1 MKKTNLI
8 IMLMAMCLIS
18 ISATAQT
25 KKQYSKPIQPAYS
38 PNASND
44 AKYNIGITGGGTF
57 TNWIH
62 LGGSGT
68 TFNHPIPQ
76 NLGIIGGL
84 TFEKVLNKHSSFGVE
99 ALFAMRN
106 VQLSHTV
113 LDLPVAIDQSNDITK
128 IFSANYNEI
137 AIQIPYSYYFNNTPG
152 ATFRPYV
159 FAAPRVSV
167 PLSGTM
173 RWEKQYLQNNQV
185 LSTQQ
190 DTIAMSKQ
198 NFQTFNV
205 GLVLGAGVMMRI
217 NLSSY
222 YFLIKLDA
230 SYHAGFINT
239 HTKEEMNDNIGHV
252 IGSSYIEPKLLEKR
266 FSTDANIKLSLF
278 FPLKK
283 QLKGACMNWG
293 EYD

>member
-137 AIQIPYSYYFNNTPG
+137 AIQAPYSYYFNNTPG

-159 FAAPRVSV
+159 FAAPRITV
-167 PLSGTM
+167 PLSGEM
-173 RWEKQYLQNNQV
+173 RWEKQYMMNDSL
-185 LSTQQ
+185 LRTQF
-190 DTIAMSKQ
+190 DTVAMSKQ
-198 NFQTFNV
+198 NFQIFNV
-205 GLVLGAGVMMRI
+205 GVVLGAGVMMRI

-222 YFLIKLDA
+222 YFLVKLDA
-230 SYHAGFINT
+230 SYHIGLINT
-239 HTKEEMNDNIGHV
+239 HTQLEMDDEIDNV
-252 IGSSYIEPKLLEKR
+252 VGSSYIEPKLLEKR
-266 FSTDANIKLSLF
+266 FSTDANIKLSIF

>member
-8 IMLMAMCLIS
+8 IMLMALCMIS

-62 LGGSGT
+62 FGGSET

-113 LDLPVAIDQSNDITK
+113 LDLPVAISQTTSRR
-128 IFSANYNEI
+128 S
-137 AIQIPYSYYFNNTPG
+137 
-152 ATFRPYV
+152 FR
-159 FAAPRVSV
+159 RT
-167 PLSGTM
+167 TM
-173 RWEKQYLQNNQV
+173 RLPSKPPIPTTSTTLQV
-185 LSTQQ
+185 LPSDHTSLLHH
-190 DTIAMSKQ
+190 ASPSRFREKC
-198 NFQTFNV
+198 V
-205 GLVLGAGVMMRI
+205 GR
-217 NLSSY
+217 S
-222 YFLIKLDA
+222 
-230 SYHAGFINT
+230 NT
-239 HTKEEMNDNIGHV
+239 
-252 IGSSYIEPKLLEKR
+252 
-266 FSTDANIKLSLF
+266 
-278 FPLKK
+278 
-283 QLKGACMNWG
+283 
-293 EYD
+293 